1 MLPIFPNLNPA
12 PSHTS
17 GSLPRIVCAWPRPRP
32 VLLLALA
39 ATLACAGADTP
50 KAKTVPEL
58 RAFFQQ
64 NCTRCHGLDGS
75 AHGPDGKRLGGMDFT
90 VVAEEFRQAGG
101 PGSEREIRRMS
112 RGILNGILFGV
123 TMPSWKAQLSPE
135 DAQLM
140 VKEVLLKAERGKV
153 IEPPPPEGSSPK

>member
-1 MLPIFPNLNPA
+1 MLPSFSDLQPTPTHSPGLLLRTVRTRP
-12 PSHTS
+12 H
-17 GSLPRIVCAWPRPRP
+17 PRPG
-32 VLLLALA
+32 LLLALV
-39 ATLACAGADTP
+39 TTIACAGAEAP
-50 KAKTVPEL
+50 KAKTVQDL

-75 AHGPDGKRLGGMDFT
+75 AHAPDGKRLGGMDFT

-123 TMPSWKAQLSPE
+123 TMPAWKAQLSPE

-153 IEPPPPEGSSPK
+153 IEPAPEGVNPQ

>member
-1 MLPIFPNLNPA
+1 MLPTSSDLRPA
-12 PSHTS
+12 PTHAT
-17 GSLPRIVCAWPRPRP
+17 GRLLRAVQAWPRPRP
-32 VLLLALA
+32 SLLLALVTA
-39 ATLACAGADTP
+39 LAWAGAEPP
-50 KAKTVPEL
+50 KAKTVQEL
-58 RAFFQQ
+58 RSFFQQ

-75 AHGPDGKRLGGMDFT
+75 AHTPDGKRLGGMDFT
-90 VVAEEFRQAGG
+90 VVTEEFRQAGG

-123 TMPSWKAQLSPE
+123 TMPAWKTQLSPE

-153 IEPPPPEGSSPK
+153 IEPAPEGNQPQ

>member
-1 MLPIFPNLNPA
+1 MPSTFPHLRSTPTLA
-12 PSHTS
+12 M
-17 GSLPRIVCAWPRPRP
+17 GSLLLAVPAWPRPL
-32 VLLLALA
+32 VLLALT
-39 ATLACAGADTP
+39 ATLTWAGAEPP
-50 KAKTVPEL
+50 KAKSVQEL
-58 RAFFQQ
+58 QTFFQQ

-101 PGSEREIRRMS
+101 PGSEREIRKMS

-123 TMPSWKAQLSPE
+123 TMPAWKTLLSPE

-140 VKEVLLKAERGKV
+140 VREVLLKAARGKV
-153 IEPPPPEGSSPK
+153 IAPLPEEVKPQE

>member
-1 MLPIFPNLNPA
+1 MHPTVTDSPSAPFPTA
-12 PSHTS
+12 
-17 GSLPRIVCAWPRPRP
+17 GSLLRGVHPRPRP

-39 ATLACAGADTP
+39 TALTCTGAEAP
-50 KAKTVPEL
+50 KAKSVQEL
-58 RAFFQQ
+58 RTFFQQ

-75 AHGPDGKRLGGMDFT
+75 AHAPDGKRLGGMDFT

-101 PGSEREIRRMS
+101 PGSERELRRMS

-123 TMPSWKAQLSPE
+123 TMPSWKTQLSPE

-153 IEPPPPEGSSPK
+153 IEPTQEGSQPQ

>member
-1 MLPIFPNLNPA
+1 MLPTFPVLQTTPA
-12 PSHTS
+12 PTR
-17 GSLPRIVCAWPRPRP
+17 GRLLRAAQAWPRPRP

-39 ATLACAGADTP
+39 TALACTGGEAP
-50 KAKTVPEL
+50 KTKSLQEL

-75 AHGPDGKRLGGMDFT
+75 AHAPDGKRLGGMDFT

-123 TMPSWKAQLSPE
+123 TMPAWKSQLSPE
-135 DAQLM
+135 DARLLVQ
-140 VKEVLLKAERGKV
+140 EILLKAQRGKA
-153 IEPPPPEGSSPK
+153 IEPALEASKPQ

>member
-1 MLPIFPNLNPA
+1 MLP
-12 PSHTS
+12 PSSDLKPSPTQTPGTLLRTVHN
-17 GSLPRIVCAWPRPRP
+17 WPRPRA
-32 VLLLALA
+32 VLLLALGTA
-39 ATLACAGADTP
+39 LACAGGEAP
-50 KAKTVPEL
+50 KTKSVQEL

-75 AHGPDGKRLGGMDFT
+75 AHAPDGKRLGGMDFT
-90 VVAEEFRQAGG
+90 IVAEEFRQAGG

-135 DAQLM
+135 DAQRM
-140 VKEVLLKAERGKV
+140 VKEILLKAALGKV
-153 IEPPPPEGSSPK
+153 IEPAPEGTSPQ

>member
-1 MLPIFPNLNPA
+1 MCPTSPVLQTALTPA
-12 PSHTS
+12 R
-17 GSLPRIVCAWPRPRP
+17 GRFLRAAQAWPRPRA
-32 VLLLALA
+32 VLFLALGTA
-39 ATLACAGADTP
+39 LACAGGEAP
-50 KAKTVPEL
+50 KTKSVQEL

-75 AHGPDGKRLGGMDFT
+75 AHAPDGKRLGGMDFT
-90 VVAEEFRQAGG
+90 IVAEEFRQAGG

-140 VKEVLLKAERGKV
+140 VKEILLKAALGKV
-153 IEPPPPEGSSPK
+153 IEPAPEGTSPQ

>member
-1 MLPIFPNLNPA
+1 MFPTFPVLPTTPA
-12 PSHTS
+12 PTC
-17 GSLPRIVCAWPRPRP
+17 GRLPLAAPTWPRHPP
-32 VLLLALA
+32 MLLLALA
-39 ATLACAGADTP
+39 TALVCAGAEPP
-50 KAKTVPEL
+50 KAKSVQEL

-75 AHGPDGKRLGGMDFT
+75 AHTPEGKRLGGMDFT

-123 TMPSWKAQLSPE
+123 TMPAWKTQLSPE

-140 VKEVLLKAERGKV
+140 VKEVLLKAERGKA
-153 IEPPPPEGSSPK
+153 IEPAPEGDKPQ